1 MSTAIT
7 LDAVTV
13 NAPDALALAGFY
25 AEITGGTARGDARFA
40 TVRTPGTEIGFQQVD
55 GFRPPSWPSGD
66 PPMQIHLDFL
76 VDDLTAA
83 EPRVLAAGATRYA
96 AQPNADRCLVY
107 ADPVGHPFCL
117 TLWDGARALAEADGS
132 DASSTGVGPAR
143 Q

>member
-13 NAPDALALAGFY
+13 NAPDALAPARFY
-25 AEITGGTARGDARFA
+25 AGITGGTARGDARFA
-40 TVRTPGTEIGFQQVD
+40 TVRTSGTEIGFQQVG
-55 GFRPPSWPSGD
+55 GFRPPSWPSGG
-66 PPMQIHLDFL
+66 PPMQILLDFL

-117 TLWDGARALAEADGS
+117 TLWDGGRALAEADGS